1 MSMSGD
7 IQREAAAIP
16 FCQGYDEATGKLTL
30 RGATHVPDEVYAF
43 AQNHRVEILD
53 ASDGTIHALPDDF
66 GTRMGSNL
74 KVAFF
79 SNNRFTAVPRGLR
92 SCSSLEMLAL
102 KSCGITEFGENA
114 LPPTL
119 RWLMLTDNKI
129 AALPDSIGDLSELQ
143 KVALAGNQLHDLPES
158 MQRCKKI
165 GLLRLSANAFTSP
178 PPAWVMQMPAL
189 TWYSDAGNPFCA
201 KHAIACD
208 EIAYDALTHGEKLGG
223 SPSSD
228 VYAATESGNARPLA
242 IKIFKGAVTSDG
254 WPEDDMRASLA
265 AGTHPNVMEILGRLT
280 GIPDGKQG
288 IVMKRMEA
296 DATSLGKP
304 PTIRSVL
311 RDSFPSG
318 TSFTPAAAERVLSGV
333 AAGMAHLHARNIAHG
348 DLYAHN
354 IMVDSHFKATV
365 GDFGAATI
373 YPPEQKQIREAL
385 DMRAFGF
392 LIDDLLAQVPKTN
405 VANEKITKLE
415 KLRDRCLDDDITK
428 RPTFTMIEQE
438 MKPCHARAQPSDR
451 TPG

>member
-1 MSMSGD
+1 MNMSDD

-16 FCQGYDEATGKLTL
+16 FCEGYDAATGKLTL

-43 AQNHRVEILD
+43 AKRYRVEILD
-53 ASDGTIHALPDDF
+53 ASNGTIHALPDDF
-66 GTRMGSNL
+66 GTRMGANL

-79 SNNRFTAVPRGLR
+79 SNNTFTAVPRGLR
-92 SCSSLEMLAL
+92 SCPSLEMIAL
-102 KSCGITEFGENA
+102 KSCGITEFGEDT
-114 LPPTL
+114 LPPSV

-129 AALPDSIGDLSELQ
+129 AKLPESIGDLSELQ

-158 MQRCKKI
+158 MKHCTKI

-178 PPAWVMQMPAL
+178 PPAWVMQLPAL
-189 TWYSDAGNPFCA
+189 TWYSDAGNPFC
-201 KHAIACD
+201 KTPEITCD
-208 EIAYDALTHGEKLGG
+208 EIAYDTLTHGEKLGG

-228 VYAATESGNARPLA
+228 VYAAMQPGNAQPLA

-265 AGTHPNVMEILGRLT
+265 AGKHPNVMEILGRLT
-280 GIPDGKQG
+280 FIPGGKQG

-304 PTIRSVL
+304 PTISSVL
-311 RDSFPSG
+311 RDSFPPG
-318 TSFTPAAAERVLSGV
+318 TEFTPATIERVLSGV
-333 AAGMAHLHARNIAHG
+333 AAGMAHLHTRNIAHG

-354 IMVDSHFKATV
+354 IMIDSHSKATV
-365 GDFGAATI
+365 GDFGAATM

-385 DMRAFGF
+385 DVRAFGI
-392 LIDDLLAQVPKTN
+392 LIDDLLAQVPGTN

-415 KLRDRCLDDDITK
+415 KLRDQCLDDDITK
-428 RPTFTMIEQE
+428 RPTFAAIEQE
-438 MKPCHARAQPSDR
+438 MKPRHARSQSSEW